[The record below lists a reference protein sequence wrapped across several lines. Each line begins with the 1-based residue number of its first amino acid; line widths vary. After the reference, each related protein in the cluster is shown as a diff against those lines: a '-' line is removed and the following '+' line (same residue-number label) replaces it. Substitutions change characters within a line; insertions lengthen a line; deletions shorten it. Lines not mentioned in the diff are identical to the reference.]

1 MLKEPRIQLSEVRMA
16 KHRIVFI
23 SSLTV
28 LAFITGCLPEER
40 EPTDSTAAVAP
51 KLESSKAEPN
61 LFEPDEVE
69 SAKAEPN
76 LFEPNEAEPVKTEPN
91 ELGLTEIEPNEVE
104 SPKVDPNKP
113 ESNKFDPNVIESNKA
128 EPNKVKSIKP
138 EPNDVKPPP
147 KVTFHNKCANIL
159 SSFVDNEGM
168 VDYRKLKQKREKLK
182 QLLNEFAKLKRN
194 EYDSWPR
201 EDKIAFWINAYN
213 LQMLKI
219 IIDNYPIKS
228 YRLLHFLPGWEPDS
242 IKHINKR
249 IKHIG
254 GINKQ
259 KFIVMDEDEVFT
271 LMEIEQRF
279 FRKGFNEPRAFLALS
294 YATLSS
300 PPLRNEP
307 YYGSK
312 LNKQLDDQA
321 KKFLSNPLAFKIDRK
336 KRRVYLSSILQPK
349 VLGSEFIRKYGTN
362 KKFKD
367 QQPAVRAVLSF
378 LTNYISEQDKHFLE
392 VENYTIEHMRY
403 NFRLNDSS

>member
-1 MLKEPRIQLSEVRMA
+1 MA
-16 KHRIVFI
+16 KHRLFFI
-23 SSLTV
+23 NVLTV
-28 LAFITGCLPEER
+28 LSLVVGCLPEKR
-40 EPTDSTAAVAP
+40 ESTVP
-51 KLESSKAEPN
+51 LPPIKSKLESTI
-61 LFEPDEVE
+61 
-69 SAKAEPN
+69 AEPN
-76 LFEPNEAEPVKTEPN
+76 LFEPNEVEPVKTEPN
-91 ELGLTEIEPNEVE
+91 EVGPKEIESNKVEPPLVEPNETGLTQVEPNELAVTKTEPNEVE
-104 SPKVDPNKP
+104 P
-113 ESNKFDPNVIESNKA
+113 IKA
-128 EPNKVKSIKP
+128 

-147 KVTFHNKCANIL
+147 KVTFHDKCAGIL
-159 SSFVDNEGM
+159 SNFVDDKGM
-168 VDYRKLKQKREKLK
+168 VGYRKLKLKREKLK
-182 QLLNEFAKLKRN
+182 QLLNEFAKLSRN

-213 LQMLKI
+213 LQKLKI
-219 IIDNYPIKS
+219 IVENYPIKS
-228 YRLLHFLPGWEPDS
+228 YRILHPLRTWEPDS
-242 IKHINKR
+242 IRHINKR

-271 LMEIEQRF
+271 LLEIEQRF
-279 FRKGFNEPRAFLALS
+279 FRKEFDEPRVFLALS

-336 KRRVYLSSILQPK
+336 KRRVYLSTVLQPK
-349 VLGSEFIRKYGTN
+349 GLGSEFIRKYGTN

-378 LTNYISEQDKHFLE
+378 LTNYISEQDKDFLE
-392 VENYTIEHMRY
+392 VENYTIEYMRY
-403 NFRLNDSS
+403 NWRLNDNSKK

>member
-23 SSLTV
+23 SSLMV

-40 EPTDSTAAVAP
+40 EPTDSTAAVAL
-51 KLESSKAEPN
+51 KLEPTKAEPD
-61 LFEPDEVE
+61 LFEPNEVE
-69 SAKAEPN
+69 PAKAEPN

-91 ELGLTEIEPNEVE
+91 ELGPTEIEPNEVE
-104 SPKVDPNKP
+104 SPKVEPNEPEPNKF
-113 ESNKFDPNVIESNKA
+113 EPNVIEPNKA

-147 KVTFHNKCANIL
+147 KVTFHDKCASIL
-159 SSFVDNEGM
+159 NKFVNDKGI
-168 VDYRKLKQKREKLK
+168 VDYRKLKLKRLKLK
-182 QLLNEFAKLKRN
+182 QLMGEFAKLGRN
-194 EYDSWPR
+194 EYNSWPK

-219 IIDNYPIKS
+219 IIDNYPIES
-228 YRLLHFLPGWEPDS
+228 YRWLHLLPGWGPDS
-242 IKHINKR
+242 IRHINKR
-249 IKHIG
+249 IG

-259 KFIVMDEDEVFT
+259 KFKVMEDEVFT

-279 FRKGFNEPRAFLALS
+279 FRKEFREPRVFFALS
-294 YATLSS
+294 YATFSS

-307 YYGSK
+307 YYGHK
-312 LNKQLDDQA
+312 LYKQLDDQA
-321 KKFLSNPLAFKIDRK
+321 KKFLSSPLAFKIDRK
-336 KRRVYLSSILQPK
+336 KRRVYLSAVLQPTWF
-349 VLGSEFIRKYGTN
+349 GSEFIHKYGTN

-367 QQPAVRAVLSF
+367 QQPVVRAVLNF

-392 VENYTIEHMRY
+392 VENYSVEYMKPDW
-403 NFRLNDSS
+403 RLNDSS